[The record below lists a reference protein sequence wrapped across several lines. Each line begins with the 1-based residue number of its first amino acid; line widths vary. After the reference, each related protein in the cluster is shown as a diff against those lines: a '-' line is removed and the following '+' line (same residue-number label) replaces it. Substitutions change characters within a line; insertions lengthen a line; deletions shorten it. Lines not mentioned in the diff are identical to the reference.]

1 MNNDRLRNDPHII
14 ISGGPP
20 GIANALKR
28 RMIERGVPANE
39 VKVSAD
45 AAGKAEAPDWEA
57 AQQHAMALLG
67 GLQEVADRAGWEP
80 EPEMPAASG
89 AGLTVRADQV
99 ARQVEVEL
107 EIARRVAVYEASAR
121 RLVNLTYDQA
131 EAQYHD
137 GRLNQLEFEA
147 YQTAWRRGGHHLGA
161 GTAAGAERPQ
171 EPEVERLVQAIL
183 SCLSDREGEGSGS
196 TPPPPP
202 AAPPL
207 ARPRRLPEVADPP
220 EPEVVIAISAGSS
233 PIPPEVLFP
242 KRPRAPRRRMD
253 GPCR

>member
-20 GIANALKR
+20 GVADALKR
-28 RMIERGVPANE
+28 RMVERGVPGNE
-39 VKVSAD
+39 VKVGSDD
-45 AAGKAEAPDWEA
+45 AAAGGIRTVPSPSERAE
-57 AQQHAMALLG
+57 
-67 GLQEVADRAGWEP
+67 
-80 EPEMPAASG
+80 
-89 AGLTVRADQV
+89 QV
-99 ARQVEVEL
+99 GRQVEVEL
-107 EIARRVAVYEASAR
+107 AIAHRAAAYEASAR
-121 RLVNLTYDQA
+121 RLVNLTYEQA
-131 EAQYHD
+131 ERQYHN
-137 GRLNQLEFEA
+137 GRVNQLEFEA
-147 YQTAWRRGGHHLGA
+147 YQTAWRRSGHHLGA
-161 GTAAGAERPQ
+161 STAAGAERPQ

-183 SCLSDREGEGSGS
+183 SCLSDRGGEGSGS

-207 ARPRRLPEVADPP
+207 ARPRRLPEVEDPP
-220 EPEVVIAISAGSS
+220 EPEMVIAISAGSS